1 MAADPRRVA
10 IGMAAGRIAIG
21 AGLWLAPEW
30 TARTLGLDEL
40 DSRAMMLARLAATRD
55 LVLGAWQLSAI
66 DDPPTLRRVSAAAV
80 LVDVGDTLTFALA
93 AREDDERGAGL
104 RGFAVALP
112 AAAIGA
118 WLAARA

>member
-30 TARTLGLDEL
+30 TARTLGLDEM
-40 DSRAMMLARLAATRD
+40 DSRAMMLGRLAATRD